1 MEFLPCGSQAIT
13 PCCYFVLLSFQ
24 RHQNL
29 VFKRSLTLYLKTN
42 KKGLPLSFLSVTRNC
57 VFSFLLPL
65 LINLLF
71 GLLDIVWNAHLHA
84 GRT

>member
-29 VFKRSLTLYLKTN
+29 VFLRSLTLYLKTN
-42 KKGLPLSFLSVTRNC
+42 KKGPHCHSYQLPGIVFFLSVAT
-57 VFSFLLPL
+57 SY
-65 LINLLF
+65 
-71 GLLDIVWNAHLHA
+71 
-84 GRT
+84 